1 MKGYWH
7 IVAFGIIVSFFTVMM
22 EIKWLFFCYIGW
34 LMWATLQKRIPIMP
48 FVLSILFLFY
58 FLNTIPVQKSN
69 QMNSVERGLYS
80 GKIIGAVNNI
90 ENRIE
95 FIFEDEE
102 TKEKRL
108 VQLFLE
114 NQTPFPTRHDIV
126 RGAKCKINAASVVID
141 EATNPGQFNYQRYLA
156 QKQIET
162 VLRPLSIDDVYCT
175 GKSIMSHFDSLR
187 HVILERIFN
196 TYRSETAAWL
206 SALIF
211 GNDSFIEKE
220 TVELFRRW
228 NLAHVLA
235 ISGLHVGIVIS
246 ILYMTFVKTGFLTK
260 EKTETF
266 FVVFLPIYAI
276 IAGGDP
282 SVWRASMMACFIFI
296 CLKFNIKLPIMDVV
310 SFVFIAFV
318 FLEPEMMHHIG
329 FQFSFLVTFGLIL
342 SKQWLRQDVPFP
354 FQILNISFIAQM
366 MIVPL
371 QLSYFYQFNPLS
383 ILINVIYVPYFSLF
397 VIPSMFLLLFMFPI
411 PFIHRFFDVIFHHIH
426 SFMLTSLGRIDI
438 IFNVSWTG
446 GEFPSYFPVVY
457 YGLLL
462 IFMHFIE
469 QEKRKQAFQVGAGL
483 TLFLMLMFIR
493 PYISPYGTVTM
504 LDIGQGD
511 ALVIELPFRKG
522 VILYDAGA
530 TFSFGEAKPSE
541 RVFQQI
547 IKPFL
552 NFKGI
557 QQIDALILSHE
568 DIDHVGSVDYIVE
581 DFTVNQI
588 IMSAYYQLDMRQQKK
603 WNEQGTVLKRV
614 KVNDKIIIGNHAF
627 TVLSPIKEA
636 GNDNDNSLVLYTL
649 FANKSWLFTG
659 DIGKG
664 IERQIMRRYPNLQV
678 DVIKIAHHGSN
689 TSTDHQFIQ
698 QLQPS
703 YALISAGRNNRY
715 GHPTP
720 EVITTLEENGIN
732 IYRTD
737 VQGAVIYRYY
747 KTGYFDT
754 FLRK

>member
-1 MKGYWH
+1 MRGYWH
-7 IVAFGIIVSFFTVMM
+7 VVAFGIIVSFFTVMM
-22 EIKWLFFCYIGW
+22 EIGWLFLFFIGW
-34 LMWATLQKRIPIMP
+34 LMWAAIQKRVPIMP
-48 FVLSILFLFY
+48 FVLSILFFFY
-58 FLNTIPVQKSN
+58 FLNMVPVQKSN
-69 QMNSVERGLYS
+69 QMNSEERRLYS
-80 GKIIGAVNNI
+80 GEIVGAVNDI
-90 ENRIE
+90 EDRLE
-95 FIFEDEE
+95 FIFKDEE

-108 VQLFLE
+108 VQLFSE
-114 NQTPFPTRHDIV
+114 NQTSLPTRHDIV
-126 RGAKCKINAASVVID
+126 RGAKCKINAESVVID
-141 EATNPGQFNYQRYLA
+141 EATNPGQFNYKKYLA
-156 QKQIET
+156 QQQIVT
-162 VLRPLSIDDVYCT
+162 VLRPMSMNDIYCS
-175 GKSIMSHFDSLR
+175 GKSIISHFDSLR
-187 HVILERIFN
+187 HVILEHIFN
-196 TYRSETAAWL
+196 TYRLETAAWL

-246 ILYMTFVKTGFLTK
+246 ILYVTFVKTGFLTK

-276 IAGGDP
+276 IAGGEP
-282 SVWRASMMACFIFI
+282 SVWRASMMAFFIFI
-296 CLKFNIKLPIMDVV
+296 CLKLNIKMPIMDVV
-310 SFVFIAFV
+310 SLVFIAFV
-318 FLEPEMMHHIG
+318 FLEPEMMYHIG

-342 SKQWLRQDVPFP
+342 SKQWLREDVPFP
-354 FQILNISFIAQM
+354 FQILKISFIAQM

-371 QLSYFYQFNPLS
+371 QLIYFYQFNPLS

-397 VIPSMFLLLFMFPI
+397 VIPSMFLLLFISPI

-426 SFMLTSLGRIDI
+426 SFMLTLLDRIDMI
-438 IFNVSWTG
+438 SNVSWTG

-469 QEKRKQAFQVGAGL
+469 QEKRKQAFQVGVSF
-483 TLFLMLMFIR
+483 TLFLTLMFSR

-530 TFSFGEAKPSE
+530 TFSFDEARPSE

-568 DIDHVGSVDYIVE
+568 DMDHVGSVDYIVG
-581 DFTVNQI
+581 DFSVNQI
-588 IMSAYYQLDMRQQKK
+588 IVSEYYQVDMRQQQM
-603 WNEQGTVLKRV
+603 WNERGTALQRV
-614 KVNDKIIIGNHAF
+614 KTNDKIIIGNHPF

-636 GNDNDNSLVLYTL
+636 GNDNDNSLVLYTI

-659 DIGKG
+659 DIGKD
-664 IERQIMRRYPNLQV
+664 IERQIMRRYPHLKV
-678 DVIKIAHHGSN
+678 DVIKVAHHGSN
-689 TSTDHQFIQ
+689 TSTDRQFIQ
-698 QLQPS
+698 QLHPS

-737 VQGAVIYRYY
+737 VQGAVIYRYH
-747 KTGYFDT
+747 KKGQFDA